1 MSGAGG
7 KGWTVLAVGLSAA
20 LSLAAQTGGPA
31 TVSGEYQEKIG
42 KPADLVWKAVLM
54 ALEKSEVALQKWD
67 ERALTMKSVQG
78 LVFDPATIKRW
89 TGSRLTQIKGLG
101 NTKLAVW
108 REMRVEHEIAVTR
121 EGGEESVVKVRSTM
135 EIHETN
141 TTHLWHLFASSGER
155 EREILARVRE
165 SAETLSKDPGLEAP
179 RPQALYLVAARP
191 SFQNKGE
198 YALSA
203 GELFEL
209 GRKVLRDRGLR
220 LAAEEKDTGLLL
232 TRAETV
238 TPESKEAKE
247 LIRRYFTNEPLE
259 PKEGAESRSGGNF
272 AGTVQVR
279 MLIEPRAD
287 AAHTRM
293 ELASWHHAGLMG
305 QNALKSPGVLENEI
319 LDSLKTGVRT
329 WGKLGR
335 YEFTNLSA
343 EGERE
348 AIFDG
353 SASAVWLALARF
365 FQRNGY
371 RAKVVAQEDMIVA
384 ATPYVESG
392 AGHSCSYQVGVPLRN
407 SGATR
412 AVFSL
417 SCRGAGQ
424 GPRIGREYVAAP
436 SAMADEFVRAV
447 GKEMV
452 GYETPS
458 RLPALADGSVQGGPF
473 GAEAVSRLIAGLT
486 AIDAAGFWPELEVY
500 PGGLKYEQDGG
511 TPVLALAV
519 HLKEPVVTEGA
530 AGPQTTAKWM
540 AERVAL
546 PFAMALEQSGLK
558 PPAGLQVRLRVA
570 HRRYGLDDGTPAD
583 LTHHEFRVQAPWQE
597 WMRLGCGAT
606 EALAFL
612 KVAVQSFDGER
623 SQ

>member
-1 MSGAGG
+1 M
-7 KGWTVLAVGLSAA
+7 KGTVLAVALSAA
-20 LSLAAQTGGPA
+20 LRLGAQTGGPA
-31 TVSGEYQEKIG
+31 QVSGEYQEKIA
-42 KPADLVWKAVLM
+42 KPAELVWKAVLM
-54 ALEKSEVALQKWD
+54 ALEKSEVALEKWD
-67 ERALTMKSVQG
+67 ERALTMKSVQA
-78 LVFDPATIKRW
+78 LVYDPATIKKW
-89 TGSRLTQIKGLG
+89 TGSRLTEIKGLG

-108 REMRVEHEIAVTR
+108 REMRLEHEIAVTR
-121 EGGEESVVKVRSTM
+121 EGGEESAVRVRSTM

-141 TTHLWHLFASSGER
+141 TTHRWHLFASSGER

-165 SAETLSKDPGLEAP
+165 SAEALSKDPGLEVP
-179 RPQALYLVAARP
+179 RPQALYRVAARP

-198 YALSA
+198 YALGA
-203 GELFEL
+203 GDLFEL
-209 GRKVLRDRGLR
+209 GRKALRDCGLR
-220 LAAEEKDTGLLL
+220 LIAAEEDTRLLL

-238 TPESKEAKE
+238 TPVSKEAKE

-272 AGTVQVR
+272 AATVQVR
-279 MLIEPRAD
+279 MLIEPGAD
-287 AAHTRM
+287 AAHARM
-293 ELASWHHAGLMG
+293 ELASWHHAGLTG
-305 QNALKSPGVLENEI
+305 QNAVKSPGVLENEI

-353 SASAVWLALARF
+353 SASAVWLGLARF
-365 FQRNGY
+365 FQSNGY
-371 RAKVVAQEDMIVA
+371 RARAVAQEDMMMAV
-384 ATPYVESG
+384 TPYVESG
-392 AGHSCSYQVGVPLRN
+392 AGHWCSYQVGVPLRG
-407 SGATR
+407 SSPTR

-436 SAMADEFVRAV
+436 PAMADEFVRAV
-447 GKEMV
+447 ERETV
-452 GYETPS
+452 GYEAPS

-473 GAEAVSRLIAGLT
+473 GADAISGLIARLG
-486 AIDAAGFWPELEVY
+486 AIDSAGFWPELEFY

-511 TPVLALAV
+511 TPVLGLTV
-519 HLKEPVVTEGA
+519 HLKEPVLTEGA
-530 AGPQTTAKWM
+530 ADPQTTAQWM
-540 AERVAL
+540 AERVAH

-570 HRRYGLDDGTPAD
+570 HTRYGLDDGTPAD

-597 WMRLGCGAT
+597 WMRLGCGDT
-606 EALAFL
+606 EARAFL
-612 KVAVQSFDGER
+612 RVRQQISVSTSG
-623 SQ
+623 